1 MSISIQL
8 QLQRDMHL
16 GPGMSSIFDKVTQF
30 IPYKQ
35 SPNSELW
42 DWANRISNVFDWDG
56 LEWGL
61 NTDQMDFHKTL
72 GYSRAELAVY
82 RPNMGSNKNDAGAQ

>member
-1 MSISIQL
+1 M
-8 QLQRDMHL
+8 
-16 GPGMSSIFDKVTQF
+16 
-30 IPYKQ
+30 
-35 SPNSELW
+35 
-42 DWANRISNVFDWDG
+42 FDWDG